1 METNTQ
7 SNGSR
12 VLTLAAP
19 SVRGPDRVAPI
30 TESTARLLGAAAIL
44 GIGLIHIL
52 DAASTYHSTRWIFWA
67 YMALIVAAVP
77 VALFLLHSTSRLGWA
92 AAASLAVGPLVAYLW
107 SRSVGLPGDAPDVG
121 NWLCTLG
128 MAALFVESSL
138 LILSGTRVVM
148 WKRSW

>member
-1 METNTQ
+1 
-7 SNGSR
+7 
-12 VLTLAAP
+12 
-19 SVRGPDRVAPI
+19 
-30 TESTARLLGAAAIL
+30 
-44 GIGLIHIL
+44 
-52 DAASTYHSTRWIFWA
+52 
-67 YMALIVAAVP
+67 
-77 VALFLLHSTSRLGWA
+77 LLHSTSRLGWA